1 MLFEEQIIKH
11 PIMKT
16 SRFLVILLTL
26 AGVALLTGCTKE
38 YYQINEGVEMYQRD
52 FNVKSSDW
60 IEEEADVDLE
70 NAHLLSIKLSVPEIT
85 QKVVDYGNVTVSCKL
100 KDDKGNTYWT
110 PLPAVRA
117 DYAPGDDLF
126 FSTYLDYEW
135 GVGTVFIYFTATD
148 FMIGEKPEMT
158 FRVTAWI

>member
-1 MLFEEQIIKH
+1 MNASKCLA
-11 PIMKT
+11 
-16 SRFLVILLTL
+16 ILLAL
-26 AGVALLTGCTKE
+26 AGSALMTSCTKE
-38 YYQINEGVEMYQRD
+38 YYVVNEGVEMYQRD
-52 FNVKSSDW
+52 FTVKSSDW

-70 NAHLLSIKLSVPEIT
+70 NAHLLSVKLSVPEIT

-135 GVGTVFIYFTATD
+135 GAGTVLIYFTATD

>member
-1 MLFEEQIIKH
+1 
-11 PIMKT
+11 MKT

-26 AGVALLTGCTKE
+26 AGAALLTGCTK
-38 YYQINEGVEMYQRD
+38 EGVEMYQRD

-117 DYAPGDDLF
+117 DYDSEDVVF

-135 GVGTVFIYFTATD
+135 GLGTVFIYFTATD